1 MLNVNH
7 YKSKLLKRQ
16 AELNERLEEIEH
28 DLDAPANPDIEER
41 ATEREGDEV
50 LESLG
55 NQGLLELKRI
65 DAALDRIEAG
75 TYGTCVKCGEEISEE
90 RLELL
95 PATPF
100 CRNCA

>member
-1 MLNVNH
+1 MVDVAYFKN
-7 YKSKLLKRQ
+7 KLLARQ
-16 AELNERLEEIEH
+16 AELRERLAEIEH
-28 DLDAPANPDIEER
+28 DLDEPASADTEER

-55 NQGLLELKRI
+55 NQGMEELRRI
-65 DAALDRIEAG
+65 DAALKRVEDG
-75 TYGTCVKCGEEISEE
+75 SYGDCVKCGEEISVD